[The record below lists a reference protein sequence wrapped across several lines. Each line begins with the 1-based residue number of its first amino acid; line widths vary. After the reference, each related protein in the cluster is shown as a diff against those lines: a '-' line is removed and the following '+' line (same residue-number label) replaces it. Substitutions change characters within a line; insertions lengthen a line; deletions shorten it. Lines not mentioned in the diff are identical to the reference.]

1 MSTTNKKLTEQQ
13 QFHHLLDKTLAA
25 APYADKDK
33 TLHLIWCMGFLKE
46 LLIHDHSY
54 SVRNHLLNTL
64 DKFKGN

>member
-1 MSTTNKKLTEQQ
+1 MSTKDPKKSPDEQ
-13 QFHHLLDKTLAA
+13 FRDLLERTLNSG
-25 APYADKDK
+25 PYADKDK

-64 DKFKGN
+64 DRFKGR